1 MGADEESKP
10 ERATRRYQ
18 RTLFNDVAELYEATR
33 PGYPRELVEFIAE
46 TAGLPVGAPV
56 LEVGCGTGQLT
67 EHLAALGFRVT
78 AIDLGPSMIE
88 AARRKVSGGAV
99 SFGIG
104 AFEELDLAA
113 GSFHL
118 IISGA
123 AFHWIDPEV
132 RFRKSARILRPG
144 GWLAV
149 VGNSENYDE
158 PLRGLL
164 EGMWAARGDV
174 NGAWATRRVDAA
186 VMAGSGLFGP
196 PVHRT
201 WSRRMSRPAADV
213 IGVENTRSISLSWPD
228 DVREGFNAELRQHLG
243 SADEVYFTLESPVTM
258 ARVAVH

>member
-1 MGADEESKP
+1 MSIDEESKP
-10 ERATRRYQ
+10 ERATRRSQ
-18 RTLFNDVAELYEATR
+18 RALFNDVAELYEATR
-33 PGYPRELVEFIAE
+33 PGYPRELVEFVAE
-46 TAGLPVGAPV
+46 TAGLAAGASV

-88 AARRKVSGGAV
+88 AARRKVNGGAV
-99 SFGIG
+99 SFCIG
-104 AFEELDLAA
+104 AFEDLDLADD
-113 GSFHL
+113 SFDL
-118 IISGA
+118 VISGA

-164 EGMWAARGDV
+164 EGMWVARGDV
-174 NGAWATRRVDAA
+174 IGAWATRRVDAA
-186 VMAGSGLFGP
+186 VMAGSGLFGG

-201 WSRRMSRPAADV
+201 WSRRMSRSATDV
-213 IGVENTRSISLSWPD
+213 VGVENTRSISLSWPD
-228 DVREGFNAELRQHLG
+228 DVREGFNAELRRHLG
-243 SADEVYFTLESPVTM
+243 SADEVYFTLDSPVTM